1 VQYCHTDAFMAS
13 STFAGQA
20 LTVAPA
26 ASQAHNAVSMKLFD
40 WKRRERDDAMLG
52 ECLRSIHYQFA
63 QRYT

>member
-1 VQYCHTDAFMAS
+1 VLLAVQFVCADAFMAS

-52 ECLRSIHYQFA
+52 K
-63 QRYT
+63 